1 MKNVDESITQNN
13 TADRNVTAKKTDQNM
28 LHIKD
33 EITGVKGKHLF
44 FSFFFLDCFT

>member
-1 MKNVDESITQNN
+1 MNNVVESITQNN

-28 LHIKD
+28 MHIKD

-44 FSFFFLDCFT
+44 FSI